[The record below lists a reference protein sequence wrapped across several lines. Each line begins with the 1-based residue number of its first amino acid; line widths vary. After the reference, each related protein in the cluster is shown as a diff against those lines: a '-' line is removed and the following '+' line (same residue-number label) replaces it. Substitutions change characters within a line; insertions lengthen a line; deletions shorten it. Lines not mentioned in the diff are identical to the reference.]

1 MSARLLPLLF
11 QSRRP
16 QPNVPISHS
25 RFNEQNHRARRTE
38 EIKQHRDL
46 HRGLLHVSSN
56 EGGTRLTPAAST
68 SWTAWMQN
76 TSGCCWPLGLSWSL
90 VTIFCCCFLT
100 PWPYDYSTCLNQMA
114 MITYSNH
121 LNCMIVQNI
130 VSGSIP
136 PPYTRGEKKWLDLVW
151 FLLLCN

>member
-1 MSARLLPLLF
+1 MSTRLLPLWL
-11 QSRRP
+11 QSWRP

-90 VTIFCCCFLT
+90 VTIFCGCFFNSKTVRLLYMSQ
-100 PWPYDYSTCLNQMA
+100 PDGYDYLFQPLELHDRA
-114 MITYSNH
+114 KY
-121 LNCMIVQNI
+121 
-130 VSGSIP
+130 
-136 PPYTRGEKKWLDLVW
+136 RVW
-151 FLLLCN
+151 FHPTTIYPRREKNDWI